1 MAESPQERSPGV
13 LSRIGSWLAW
23 GWSGPALSGDDPDS
37 ETQREEAS
45 DEDNRGTAG
54 AHERNSPAVDE
65 PAPAEK
71 SPSPSRNAQHAR
83 TQVCRE
89 QRRRSENDKTVV
101 KRSKRSHSFE
111 SNRSRSTPDFSDQD
125 NTEQMG
131 RRRSGRR
138 RRGSH
143 GDVGGAQ
150 TKSPTNPQ
158 PDSPVA
164 TSLATSPQSACADSA
179 FEAEND
185 VQECSGAEAPNSGSR
200 EDFVRAECV
209 ETHLSEDKT
218 DSPSSPVTEAD
229 IMDEE
234 PVVRM
239 TESAESKR
247 RSIKVSHSE
256 KIFAKKL
263 LVSNEDPQGTFKS
276 TTDPKWPRSDEKAR
290 CPEDRV
296 DGTNVKSSHQKG
308 RIADKISLFERG
320 ATKAVSSSTNLRHLD
335 ISPARNV
342 AIRLKEDAGTRSSS
356 APPKQTVKERA
367 MNFSAG
373 QRGEEKLTL
382 SSGVSGHALSE
393 GLLKTANR
401 TEASCS
407 GSFEKSTANTSGEPK
422 PIDQTDS
429 KSHNA
434 TQSKPES
441 TSDSNIGNKELGKAS
456 CSAPTV
462 SSPIDE
468 SPPVKSPNRTGSR
481 SKKRRSKEP
490 LSPTSKNKQEMG
502 QGKQEVKDKKSDTA
516 CNITP
521 KPLIDA
527 GDVVKTTD
535 QYVKSTSGDEPKIPS
550 KLEKA
555 GDIMQSMK
563 ATSNTDSKTLQ
574 KSPHMDTEGLKEM
587 KSMDKKERES
597 RNDFEAQI
605 VTAYKVSV
613 SQTENSSNEVN
624 IERTGIDSKTEEQQ
638 KNSNKKQPVQES
650 SEGEGRKNRDPIVNT
665 LFRESGK
672 LDPSVTNEEKP
683 PSPEDSKDFLV
694 PANSSNASSRKDAKR
709 NRESET
715 DMLVLPEKDS
725 TTCVQKAK
733 NDPKSDEAQRPSK
746 PNHKSKEKDCLTEVN
761 NQSTEATEQLKTTET
776 HKHSNEVNTSKPTE
790 QNIEGEI
797 TTKTTKQG
805 KSKDSLAVKPKE
817 IKQEDTT
824 IMATS
829 QGKEM
834 QNTEKNSSTELKDQ
848 TKEKDASTSR
858 ALATPNP
865 ALVKKL
871 NDEADTIISPH
882 IPPIERGGPKRDRQQ
897 SQSES
902 RKASSKRDL
911 QQQQQQQKTSTE
923 AKDGDTNKTKSK
935 ITSTEITSIVNGDI
949 NSAETEDQLSDNT
962 FPVIPTN
969 NENLSL
975 RSVKKKPTSSSSTAN
990 EASIEQSG
998 QAGEKVISKPAST
1011 NETVS
1016 SLPASSD
1023 DKSTSLVLP
1032 KEDSANEKTPQAST
1046 NETTSTLPALT
1057 NEKTMPPPASTLETT
1072 SASLG
1077 SSDKPPP
1084 ASTNDRNT
1092 TPSELASTT
1101 NENTTSPQASTNKT
1115 TSTLPASTNEKTMP
1129 PLASTL
1135 ETTSAS
1141 LGSSDDMIKPPPAST
1156 NGKNKTPSDSINEI
1170 TTPSASTNEIISSLP
1185 ASTDVKTT
1193 PPSDSINEKTTPPRA
1208 TLPTASTEIISSLPA
1223 STNEIISSLPASTDV
1238 KATPPSDSINE
1249 KTTPPRATL
1258 PTAST
1263 EIISSLPAST
1273 NEIIS
1278 SLPASTDVKA
1288 TPPSDSIN
1296 EKTTPPRATLPTA
1309 STEIISSLPAS
1320 TNEIISSL
1328 PASTDVKAT
1337 PPSDSA
1343 NKSTTNENITSPQA
1357 STNKTSSTLPA
1368 STNKN
1373 NTTPSDSVNEK
1384 TTPPR
1389 ATLPPASTN
1398 EIVSSLPA
1406 STNVK
1411 ITPPSDSA
1419 KRKTNGEK
1427 TMHPLA
1433 STNEKAK
1440 SPPAPTNETI
1450 STLLA
1455 KTIENTTPPT
1465 ASAKEKTTPLPE
1477 STFEITSTFLG
1488 STNEKTTPSPS
1499 STVKSTSTLLGSGDY
1514 KTTPPLVLTNEAP
1527 KTPPDSTNKET
1538 TPPPASTNET
1548 ASTLPASTNTNSS
1561 TKEKA
1566 PPPATTDSP
1575 VSNDKTTKNEKTSL
1589 PPASPSF
1596 PLLSTNGGNITPLP
1610 SSKEKKTPSD
1620 SANENTTSP
1629 QASTNKTTSTL
1640 PSSTNEK
1647 NTASP
1652 SSFKEKTLPPD
1663 ASTKEKISV
1672 SEKSPSPSSK
1682 SIDPATRKKEFI
1694 PKPFLLQKIPS
1705 APGSSSLNRDSP
1717 SSWLDLDLQR
1727 PIKKK
1732 QLISEPKPKL
1742 GTSVRK
1748 TNLDTSGEIDPDDFI
1763 VNVKRLA
1770 KPFNLPQRKH
1780 NHHRPKAPP
1789 FVLPAIREDLFEKPF
1804 DPEEFQ
1810 YGLRRRREFILD
1822 LAPSSVSKSQDTDAK
1837 KEDSKPKST
1846 KPERESILTRSLI
1859 FQRNRKESEKEEG
1872 EKEEGSDESKTEP
1885 VKTEPVK
1892 TRSRLERCSIVS
1904 LLRSPSKGRRMEFLS
1919 PTESPSD
1926 GLLSPSDALGPTPTP
1941 QSQLAPTAESPEQVM
1956 IEKVLAKN
1964 DGRSTPSGSQVILKP
1979 SKDVVPAMI
1988 PDLKTTSRDQTVTA
2002 VIDTNVPSSDTKTGS
2017 QVVLKPTNED
2027 GLMQAPDL
2035 KTTSLD
2041 PQVIKLTDTNSPAP
2055 PGCTQSGSQVV
2066 LKHTKNDGPIKTPDL
2081 KTALKDPT
2089 VTMLT
2094 ESNAPLS
2101 DTQTGS
2107 QVVLK
2112 PTKEDGPMQTPDLK
2126 TTSLNPQ
2133 VTMITDTNYPPKPR
2147 FTQSDG
2153 PSMTPDLK
2161 TTSRDPT
2168 VTILTD
2174 SNALLHPSGKQTTSQ
2189 VVLKPTKD
2197 DGPTLT
2203 PDQVTMLTDT
2213 KTPPLLSTIQIGSDV
2228 VLQPDGPTLMP
2239 DLKTDASAPPPFP
2252 SFEDIKMPSF
2262 LDKFLPKEPET
2273 TRSSNTVARERASIP
2288 GLVDLNTAV
2297 GVADGKTQDVTIPP
2311 PPQVPEA
2318 QIPQAKPQRE
2328 LPNIPAARGIHR
2340 RPAKI
2345 VIFEHHQFNGQSF
2358 EFFREQPDATQM
2370 QLSGVISVKVV
2381 RGCWILYE
2389 KPGFE
2394 GRCIALEEEIVNEL
2408 PNQWAEEGE
2417 ETPAPMVIGSIRLA
2431 IRDYTPPRIELF
2443 TEPTGMG
2450 RSFEYVDITEEVGS
2464 FSLPQNTGSIKV
2476 HSGLWM
2482 VYSDPGF
2489 QGLLAVMEAGEYP
2502 YPEDWG
2508 FPSPIVGSLRP
2519 LRMGLPKVENPT
2531 AVKAV
2536 LYEEAGL
2543 EGRCVE
2549 VQGDV
2554 FSFSDPDDHGLNC
2567 VESLKILGG
2576 LWVGYEHEG
2585 FDGHQFI
2592 LEEGEYLDWRDWGG
2606 TGQKLLSLR
2615 PVFMDFSSPHVKMF
2629 SEPDFSELGVS
2640 IDLLE
2645 PLEDASDTHYGPH
2658 TRSIEVLAG
2667 VWVAFEDAGLCG
2679 RQYVLEK
2686 GLYGSPEDWGAAD
2699 SRISCVIPVTLGSLE
2714 NSCHFQLELFP
2725 EPGLGG
2731 TSVVLQ
2737 DSLPRMPE
2745 GFIVRSCRVCA
2756 GSWLAFG
2763 CEGFSGHQCVL
2774 EEGVYP
2780 DLRTMG
2786 FTQPDASVLSVQPTG
2801 HEFSLPSIV
2810 LFERPGLRGRRTL
2823 LKSSSVNL
2831 QLTES
2836 WSRVSSVLVEG
2847 GMWVLYEASNFRGS
2861 QFLLKP
2867 GAVPDWPKLSSW
2879 RRIGSLRPIMQK
2891 QPLFR
2896 LRNEE
2901 AGLMMSVTGS
2911 LDDIKLMRIQ
2921 GTEERGGA
2929 DQIWAYQD
2937 GRLQCKWLLDCCV
2950 DVGSGVLMPGAR
2962 AVLSS
2967 EFGKPHQ
2974 IWNITSDG
2982 IIRSNSAPNLV
2993 LEVKGGQQFDKT
3005 QIILN
3010 EFNPKKMN
3018 QRWSLEIL

>member
-13 LSRIGSWLAW
+13 FSRIGSWLAW

-45 DEDNRGTAG
+45 DEDNRGTAAG

-65 PAPAEK
+65 PAPAEE
-71 SPSPSRNAQHAR
+71 SRNAQHPR
-83 TQVCRE
+83 TQACRE
-89 QRRRSENDKTVV
+89 QRRSENDKTFV

-111 SNRSRSTPDFSDQD
+111 SSRSRSTPDFSDQD

-150 TKSPTNPQ
+150 TKSPTSPQ

-164 TSLATSPQSACADSA
+164 TSLATSPQPACADSA
-179 FEAEND
+179 FEEAESG
-185 VQECSGAEAPNSGSR
+185 VQECSGAEAANSGSR
-200 EDFVRAECV
+200 EDCVRAEWV

-218 DSPSSPVTEAD
+218 DSPRSPATESD

-263 LVSNEDPQGTFKS
+263 VVSNEDPHGTFRS
-276 TTDPKWPRSDEKAR
+276 STDPKWPRSDEKAR

-296 DGTNVKSSHQKG
+296 DGTNVKSGHQKG

-342 AIRLKEDAGTRSSS
+342 AQRLKDAGTRSSS

-373 QRGEEKLTL
+373 QRGEENLPL
-382 SSGVSGHALSE
+382 SSGHALSE

-407 GSFEKSTANTSGEPK
+407 GSFEKSTANTR

-441 TSDSNIGNKELGKAS
+441 TGDADIGNKDK
-456 CSAPTV
+456 APTV

-490 LSPTSKNKQEMG
+490 LSPTSKNQD
-502 QGKQEVKDKKSDTA
+502 QGKQEVKDN
-516 CNITP
+516 NITT

-527 GDVVKTTD
+527 GDVVKT
-535 QYVKSTSGDEPKIPS
+535 VRRPSGDEPKFPP
-550 KLEKA
+550 KLEK
-555 GDIMQSMK
+555 D
-563 ATSNTDSKTLQ
+563 TDSKRLQ
-574 KSPHMDTEGLKEM
+574 KSPHMDTEGLKEV
-587 KSMDKKERES
+587 KSLDKKERES

-605 VTAYKVSV
+605 VTAHKASV
-613 SQTENSSNEVN
+613 SETENSSNEVN
-624 IERTGIDSKTEEQQ
+624 VERTGIDSKTEEQQ

-650 SEGEGRKNRDPIVNT
+650 SRGEGRKNRDTIVNT
-665 LFRESGK
+665 LFIESGK

-694 PANSSNASSRKDAKR
+694 PANRKDAKR

-715 DMLVLPEKDS
+715 DMLVLPEKD
-725 TTCVQKAK
+725 TTMCVQKAK
-733 NDPKSDEAQRPSK
+733 NTPENDPERQRPSK
-746 PNHKSKEKDCLTEVN
+746 TNHTSKEKD
-761 NQSTEATEQLKTTET
+761 NQSTEQLKTAE
-776 HKHSNEVNTSKPTE
+776 KHNYSNEVNTSKPTE
-790 QNIEGEI
+790 QYLEGEI
-797 TTKTTKQG
+797 TMKTTKQG
-805 KSKDSLAVKPKE
+805 KSKDSLALKAKE

-824 IMATS
+824 ITATS
-829 QGKEM
+829 RGKET
-834 QNTEKNSSTELKDQ
+834 QNTEKNSSTDLNKTKDR
-848 TKEKDASTSR
+848 DASTSR

-865 ALVKKL
+865 ALVKKQ

-882 IPPIERGGPKRDRQQ
+882 IPPMERGSPGLQG
-897 SQSES
+897 QSES
-902 RKASSKRDL
+902 REASSERDL
-911 QQQQQQQKTSTE
+911 QQQQKTSTE
-923 AKDGDTNKTKSK
+923 AKDRDTNKTKSK
-935 ITSTEITSIVNGDI
+935 IASAEIVSIVNGDI
-949 NSAETEDQLSDNT
+949 NSAETDDQLSDNT
-962 FPVIPTN
+962 CPVKPTN

-975 RSVKKKPTSSSSTAN
+975 RSVKKRPTLSSSTAN

-998 QAGEKVISKPAST
+998 QAGEKMTSKPAST

-1023 DKSTSLVLP
+1023 DKSTPLVLP
-1032 KEDSANEKTPQAST
+1032 ANEKTPQASTNETNSTLPASTDDRNTTPSELANKSTTNENATSPQASSNEKNKTPSDSINEITTPSKATLPPGSTNEISSLPASTDVKATPPSDSANKSTTNENTTSPQAST
-1046 NETTSTLPALT
+1046 NETTSTLPAST
-1057 NEKTMPPPASTLETT
+1057 NEKTMPPLASTLETT

-1092 TPSELASTT
+1092 TPSELANKSTT

-1115 TSTLPASTNEKTMP
+1115 TSTLPETTIP

-1135 ETTSAS
+1135 ETISAS
-1141 LGSSDDMIKPPPAST
+1141 LGSTDDMIKPPPAST
-1156 NGKNKTPSDSINEI
+1156 NGKNTTPSDSIDEI
-1170 TTPSASTNEIISSLP
+1170 TTPSKATLPPASTNEISSLP
-1185 ASTDVKTT
+1185 ASTDVKIA
-1193 PPSDSINEKTTPPRA
+1193 PPSDSANEKTTPPRA

-1223 STNEIISSLPASTDV
+1223 STN
-1238 KATPPSDSINE
+1238 
-1249 KTTPPRATL
+1249 
-1258 PTAST
+1258 
-1263 EIISSLPAST
+1263 
-1273 NEIIS
+1273 
-1278 SLPASTDVKA
+1278 
-1288 TPPSDSIN
+1288 
-1296 EKTTPPRATLPTA
+1296 
-1309 STEIISSLPAS
+1309 
-1320 TNEIISSL
+1320 
-1328 PASTDVKAT
+1328 
-1337 PPSDSA
+1337 
-1343 NKSTTNENITSPQA
+1343 
-1357 STNKTSSTLPA
+1357 
-1368 STNKN
+1368 
-1373 NTTPSDSVNEK
+1373 
-1384 TTPPR
+1384 
-1389 ATLPPASTN
+1389 
-1398 EIVSSLPA
+1398 
-1406 STNVK
+1406 VK

-1419 KRKTNGEK
+1419 ERKTNDEK
-1427 TMHPLA
+1427 TIHPLA
-1433 STNEKAK
+1433 TTNEKAK

-1450 STLLA
+1450 STLLV
-1455 KTIENTTPPT
+1455 KTIENSTPPT
-1465 ASAKEKTTPLPE
+1465 TSAKEKTTPLPE
-1477 STFEITSTFLG
+1477 STMAITSTFLG
-1488 STNEKTTPSPS
+1488 STNEKTTPSPT
-1499 STVKSTSTLLGSGDY
+1499 STIKSTSTLLGSGDY
-1514 KTTPPLVLTNEAP
+1514 KTTPPLVLTNDAS

-1538 TPPPASTNET
+1538 TPPPASTIET
-1548 ASTLPASTNTNSS
+1548 ASTLPTSTNKKSS
-1561 TKEKA
+1561 TKENA

-1575 VSNDKTTKNEKTSL
+1575 VSNDT
-1589 PPASPSF
+1589 PSF
-1596 PLLSTNGGNITPLP
+1596 PLLSTNGGNITSLS

-1620 SANENTTSP
+1620 
-1629 QASTNKTTSTL
+1629 STNKTTSTL

-1663 ASTKEKISV
+1663 ASTKENISV

-1682 SIDPATRKKEFI
+1682 STDPATRKKEFI
-1694 PKPFLLQKIPS
+1694 PKPFLLPKIPS
-1705 APGSSSLNRDSP
+1705 APGSSSLDRDSP

-1742 GTSVRK
+1742 GSSLRK

-1780 NHHRPKAPP
+1780 THHRPKAPP
-1789 FVLPAIREDLFEKPF
+1789 FVLPAIREDLLEKPF

-1810 YGLRRRREFILD
+1810 CGLRRRREFILD

-1837 KEDSKPKST
+1837 KEDSKPKWT

-1885 VKTEPVK
+1885 VKT
-1892 TRSRLERCSIVS
+1892 RSRLERCSIVS
-1904 LLRSPSKGRRMEFLS
+1904 LLRSPTKGRRVEFLS

-1926 GLLSPSDALGPTPTP
+1926 GLLSPSDAPGPTSTP

-1956 IEKVLAKN
+1956 IEKVLANN
-1964 DGRSTPSGSQVILKP
+1964 DGHSTPSGSKDILKP

-1988 PDLKTTSRDQTVTA
+1988 PDLKTTSRDQTVTS
-2002 VIDTNVPSSDTKTGS
+2002 VIDTNIPSSDTKT
-2017 QVVLKPTNED
+2017 QVVLKPTEED
-2027 GLMQAPDL
+2027 GLTQTPD
-2035 KTTSLD
+2035 LD
-2041 PQVIKLTDTNSPAP
+2041 PQVTKLTDTNSPSP
-2055 PGCTQSGSQVV
+2055 PGCSQSGSQVV
-2066 LKHTKNDGPIKTPDL
+2066 LKHTKNDGPIMTPDL
-2081 KTALKDPT
+2081 KSTLRDPT
-2089 VTMLT
+2089 LTMLSD
-2094 ESNAPLS
+2094 SNAPLS

-2133 VTMITDTNYPPKPR
+2133 VTVITDTNYPPKPSC
-2147 FTQSDG
+2147 TQSDG
-2153 PSMTPDLK
+2153 PTMTPDLK
-2161 TTSRDPT
+2161 TTLKDPT

-2174 SNALLHPSGKQTTSQ
+2174 SNALLHPSGNQTTSQ
-2189 VVLKPTKD
+2189 VVLKPTKV
-2197 DGPTLT
+2197 DGPTQT

-2228 VLQPDGPTLMP
+2228 ILQPDVPTLMP

-2273 TRSSNTVARERASIP
+2273 TRSSNTVARERASRT
-2288 GLVDLNTAV
+2288 GLVDVNTAV
-2297 GVADGKTQDVTIPP
+2297 DVADGKTQDVTIPP
-2311 PPQVPEA
+2311 QVPEA
-2318 QIPQAKPQRE
+2318 QIPQRE
-2328 LPNIPAARGIHR
+2328 LPNIPTARGIHR

-2345 VIFEHHQFNGQSF
+2345 VIFEQHQFSGQSF
-2358 EFFREQPDATQM
+2358 DFFRDQPDATHM

-2408 PNQWAEEGE
+2408 PNQWAEEGK
-2417 ETPAPMVIGSIRLA
+2417 ETPMVIGSIRLA

-2443 TEPTGMG
+2443 TEPAGMG

-2464 FSLPQNTGSIKV
+2464 FSLPQDTGSIKV
-2476 HSGLWM
+2476 HSGLWL

-2536 LYEEAGL
+2536 LYEKAGL

-2554 FSFSDPDDHGLNC
+2554 FSFSDPDHHGLNC
-2567 VESLKILGG
+2567 VESLRILGG

-2585 FDGHQFI
+2585 FDGHQFV

-2629 SEPDFSELGVS
+2629 SEPDFSERGVS
-2640 IDLLE
+2640 MELLE

-2667 VWVAFEDAGLCG
+2667 VWVAFEGAGLCG

-2686 GLYGSPEDWGAAD
+2686 GLYGSPEDWGATD
-2699 SRISCVIPVTLGSLE
+2699 SRISCVIPVTLDSPG
-2714 NSCHFQLELFP
+2714 NSRLFQLELFP
-2725 EPGLGG
+2725 EAGFGG
-2731 TSVVLQ
+2731 TSVLLQ
-2737 DSLPRMPE
+2737 DSLPTMPE

-2786 FTQPDASVLSVQPTG
+2786 FTHPDASVLSVQPTG
-2801 HEFSLPSIV
+2801 HEFSVPSIV

-2836 WSRVSSVLVEG
+2836 WSRVSSVLVKG

-2879 RRIGSLRPIMQK
+2879 RRIGSLRPLMQK

-2901 AGLMMSVTGS
+2901 AGLMMSVKGS

-2921 GTEERGGA
+2921 GSEEGGGA
-2929 DQIWAYQD
+2929 DQIWAYQED

-2982 IIRSNSAPNLV
+2982 VIRSHSAPNLV
-2993 LEVKGGQQFDKT
+2993 LEVKGGQQFDKS

-3010 EFNPKKMN
+3010 EFNPNKMN

>member
-45 DEDNRGTAG
+45 EEDNTGSAG
-54 AHERNSPAVDE
+54 AHEKHSPTVE
-65 PAPAEK
+65 ETIPAEK
-71 SPSPSRNAQHAR
+71 SPSPSRNAKHPR
-83 TQVCRE
+83 SQVCQE
-89 QRRRSENDKTVV
+89 QRRSENSETVV
-101 KRSKRSHSFE
+101 KRSKRSQSFE
-111 SNRSRSTPDFSDQD
+111 SDRSRSTPDFSDQD
-125 NTEQMG
+125 NTEEMG

-138 RRGSH
+138 RRSSH
-143 GDVGGAQ
+143 GDVGGAK

-164 TSLATSPQSACADSA
+164 TSLATSPQSACADSV
-179 FEAEND
+179 FEEAENN
-185 VQECSGAEAPNSGSR
+185 VQECGSEEPNSGSR
-200 EDFVRAECV
+200 EDFVRAEWV
-209 ETHLSEDKT
+209 ETHLSEDKA
-218 DSPSSPVTEAD
+218 DSPSSPVTESD
-229 IMDEE
+229 MDEE

-263 LVSNEDPQGTFKS
+263 LVSNEDPQVTFKS
-276 TTDPKWPRSDEKAR
+276 STDPKWPRSDEKAR

-296 DGTNVKSSHQKG
+296 DGTNVKSGHQKG

-320 ATKAVSSSTNLRHLD
+320 ATKAVISSTNLRHLD

-342 AIRLKEDAGTRSSS
+342 AFRLKEDDGKRSSS

-367 MNFSAG
+367 INFTAG

-382 SSGVSGHALSE
+382 SSGVSGHALNE
-393 GLLKTANR
+393 GHSKTAGRN
-401 TEASCS
+401 EASRS

-434 TQSKPES
+434 TQSKPASSES
-441 TSDSNIGNKELGKAS
+441 TSDSNIGNKELDKAS

-468 SPPVKSPNRTGSR
+468 SPPVKSPRRTGGSR
-481 SKKRRSKEP
+481 SKKRRNKEP

-502 QGKQEVKDKKSDTA
+502 QGEQEVKSNTA

-521 KPLIDA
+521 KPLTDA
-527 GDVVKTTD
+527 GDVAKTTD
-535 QYVKSTSGDEPKIPS
+535 QYVKSTSGDEVASKTPKVPP
-550 KLEKA
+550 KL
-555 GDIMQSMK
+555 DIMQSTK
-563 ATSNTDSKTLQ
+563 ATSNTDSKRLQ
-574 KSPHMDTEGLKEM
+574 KSSDMDTEGLKEM
-587 KSMDKKERES
+587 KSMDAKE
-597 RNDFEAQI
+597 
-605 VTAYKVSV
+605 
-613 SQTENSSNEVN
+613 TENSSKEVN

-650 SEGEGRKNRDPIVNT
+650 SEGEGRKNRDTIVNT

-672 LDPSVTNEEKP
+672 LDTSVTNKEKP
-683 PSPEDSKDFLV
+683 PSPEDLKAANSKDFFV
-694 PANSSNASSRKDAKR
+694 PANSSNASSRKDAMR
-709 NRESET
+709 NRESER
-715 DMLVLPEKDS
+715 DMLVLPEKDTS
-725 TTCVQKAK
+725 TCVHEAK
-733 NDPKSDEAQRPSK
+733 NTPENDPRSDEAQRPSK
-746 PNHKSKEKDCLTEVN
+746 PNHKSKEKDN
-761 NQSTEATEQLKTTET
+761 NQKTEATEQLKTTEP

-797 TTKTTKQG
+797 TAKTTKQG

-824 IMATS
+824 IVATS
-829 QGKEM
+829 QGKET
-834 QNTEKNSSTELKDQ
+834 QNTEKNSSTELYDQ
-848 TKEKDASTSR
+848 TKDKDASISR
-858 ALATPNP
+858 ALATLNP
-865 ALVKKL
+865 ALVKKQ
-871 NDEADTIISPH
+871 NDEADTINSPH
-882 IPPIERGGPKRDRQQ
+882 IPHTERGGPKRDRPQ

-902 RKASSKRDL
+902 REASGKRDL
-911 QQQQQQQKTSTE
+911 QQQQQQQQKTSTE
-923 AKDGDTNKTKSK
+923 AKDRDTDKTKSK

-998 QAGEKVISKPAST
+998 QAGEKITSKPAPT

-1016 SLPASSD
+1016 SSPASSD
-1023 DKSTSLVLP
+1023 DKSTTLVLP
-1032 KEDSANEKTPQAST
+1032 NENDTTPSDSANEKTPQAST
-1046 NETTSTLPALT
+1046 NETTSTLPAST
-1057 NEKTMPPPASTLETT
+1057 NDNTMPPLASTLETI
-1072 SASLG
+1072 SVSLG
-1077 SSDKPPP
+1077 SNDDMNKPPP
-1084 ASTNDRNT
+1084 ASTNEKNT
-1092 TPSELASTT
+1092 TPSDSINEKTTPPKSTLPPASTKEIISSLPASNNEISSLPAPT
-1101 NENTTSPQASTNKT
+1101 DVKTTPPSDSANKSTTDENTTSPQASTNKT
-1115 TSTLPASTNEKTMP
+1115 TSTLPASNNEKNT
-1129 PLASTL
+1129 
-1135 ETTSAS
+1135 
-1141 LGSSDDMIKPPPAST
+1141 
-1156 NGKNKTPSDSINEI
+1156 TPSDSINGK
-1170 TTPSASTNEIISSLP
+1170 TTPPKATLPTASTKEIISSLP

-1193 PPSDSINEKTTPPRA
+1193 PPSDSANKSLINENTTSPQASTNKTISTLPASTNEKNTTPSDSINEKTTPPKA
-1208 TLPTASTEIISSLPA
+1208 TLPTASTK
-1223 STNEIISSLPASTDV
+1223 EIISSLPASTDV
-1238 KATPPSDSINE
+1238 KT
-1249 KTTPPRATL
+1249 
-1258 PTAST
+1258 
-1263 EIISSLPAST
+1263 
-1273 NEIIS
+1273 
-1278 SLPASTDVKA
+1278 
-1288 TPPSDSIN
+1288 
-1296 EKTTPPRATLPTA
+1296 
-1309 STEIISSLPAS
+1309 
-1320 TNEIISSL
+1320 
-1328 PASTDVKAT
+1328 T

-1343 NKSTTNENITSPQA
+1343 NKSTTDENTTSPQA

-1368 STNKN
+1368 SNNEK
-1373 NTTPSDSVNEK
+1373 NTTPSDSINEK
-1384 TTPPR
+1384 TTPPKS
-1389 ATLPPASTN
+1389 TLPPASTK
-1398 EIVSSLPA
+1398 EILSSLPA

-1419 KRKTNGEK
+1419 KRKTNDEK

-1440 SPPAPTNETI
+1440 PPPASTNETI
-1450 STLLA
+1450 STSLA

-1477 STFEITSTFLG
+1477 STIEITSTLSG
-1488 STNEKTTPSPS
+1488 SPNEKTTPSPS
-1499 STVKSTSTLLGSGDY
+1499 STVKSTSTLLDSGDY

-1527 KTPPDSTNKET
+1527 KTPPDSTNNET

-1548 ASTLPASTNTNSS
+1548 ASTLPASTNKKSS
-1561 TKEKA
+1561 TKENA
-1566 PPPATTDSP
+1566 PPPAITDSP
-1575 VSNDKTTKNEKTSL
+1575 VSNDKTTKNERTSL

-1596 PLLSTNGGNITPLP
+1596 PLPSTNGGTIAPLP

-1620 SANENTTSP
+1620 SANENTTSS

-1640 PSSTNEK
+1640 PASTNEK

-1663 ASTKEKISV
+1663 TSTKEKISHTLPSA

-1682 SIDPATRKKEFI
+1682 STDPVTRKKEFI
-1694 PKPFLLQKIPS
+1694 PKPFLLPKIPS

-1717 SSWLDLDLQR
+1717 SSWLDVDLQR

-1763 VNVKRLA
+1763 ANVKRLA
-1770 KPFNLPQRKH
+1770 MPFNLPQRKH
-1780 NHHRPKAPP
+1780 NHHRPQAPP
-1789 FVLPAIREDLFEKPF
+1789 FVLPAIREDRLEKPF

-1810 YGLRRRREFILD
+1810 FGLRRRKEFILD
-1822 LAPSSVSKSQDTDAK
+1822 LAPSSVCKSQDTEAK
-1837 KEDSKPKST
+1837 KEDSKPKWT

-1859 FQRNRKESEKEEG
+1859 FQRKRKESEKEEG
-1872 EKEEGSDESKTEP
+1872 KKEEESDES
-1885 VKTEPVK
+1885 KTEPVK

-1919 PTESPSD
+1919 PTECPSD
-1926 GLLSPSDALGPTPTP
+1926 GLLSPSDAPGSTSTP
-1941 QSQLAPTAESPEQVM
+1941 QSQLSPAAESPEQVM

-2002 VIDTNVPSSDTKTGS
+2002 VIDTNAPPSDTKT
-2017 QVVLKPTNED
+2017 
-2027 GLMQAPDL
+2027 
-2035 KTTSLD
+2035 
-2041 PQVIKLTDTNSPAP
+2041 
-2055 PGCTQSGSQVV
+2055 GSQVV
-2066 LKHTKNDGPIKTPDL
+2066 LKHTKNDGPIMTPDL
-2081 KTALKDPT
+2081 KTALRDPT

-2094 ESNAPLS
+2094 DSNAPLS
-2101 DTQTGS
+2101 DTQTGF

-2112 PTKEDGPMQTPDLK
+2112 PNKEDGPMKRPDLK
-2126 TTSLNPQ
+2126 TTSLDPQ
-2133 VTMITDTNYPPKPR
+2133 VTMLTDTNYLPTPSC
-2147 FTQSDG
+2147 TQSDG
-2153 PSMTPDLK
+2153 PTMTPDLK
-2161 TTSRDPT
+2161 TTLRDPT
-2168 VTILTD
+2168 VTMLTD
-2174 SNALLHPSGKQTTSQ
+2174 SNALLHPNGTQTTSQ

-2197 DGPTLT
+2197 DEPTLT
-2203 PDQVTMLTDT
+2203 PDQVNMLTDT
-2213 KTPPLLSTIQIGSDV
+2213 KTPPLPSTIQIGSDV
-2228 VLQPDGPTLMP
+2228 VLQPDGPTPMP
-2239 DLKTDASAPPPFP
+2239 DLKTTTVDPIVTMKTDASAPPPLP
-2252 SFEDIKMPSF
+2252 SFEDIKLPSF
-2262 LDKFLPKEPET
+2262 LEKFLPKEPET
-2273 TRSSNTVARERASIP
+2273 TGSSNTIDPLVARESASIP
-2288 GLVDLNTAV
+2288 GLVDPNTAV
-2297 GVADGKTQDVTIPP
+2297 DVADGKTQDVTIPP
-2311 PPQVPEA
+2311 TPQFPDA

-2328 LPNIPAARGIHR
+2328 LPNIPTVRGIHR

-2358 EFFREQPDATQM
+2358 EVYRDQPDATQL
-2370 QLSGVISVKVV
+2370 QLSSVISVKVV

-2417 ETPAPMVIGSIRLA
+2417 ETSVPMVIGSIRLA

-2443 TEPTGMG
+2443 TEPTGRG
-2450 RSFEYVDITEEVGS
+2450 RSSEYVDITEEVGS
-2464 FSLPQNTGSIKV
+2464 FGLPLNTGSIKV
-2476 HSGLWM
+2476 HSGLWL

-2489 QGLLAVMEAGEYP
+2489 QGLLAVMETGEYP
-2502 YPEDWG
+2502 FPEDWG

-2536 LYEEAGL
+2536 LYEKAGL
-2543 EGRCVE
+2543 EGRGVE

-2554 FSFSDPDDHGLNC
+2554 FSFSDPDDHGLNG

-2585 FDGHQFI
+2585 FDGHQFL
-2592 LEEGEYLDWRDWGG
+2592 LEEGEYLDWSDWGG

-2615 PVFMDFSSPHVKMF
+2615 PVFMDFSSPHMKMF
-2629 SEPDFSELGVS
+2629 SELDFSERGVS
-2640 IDLLE
+2640 MDLQE
-2645 PLEDASDTHYGPH
+2645 PLENVSDTHYGPH

-2667 VWVAFEDAGLCG
+2667 VWVAFEDPGLSG

-2686 GLYGSPEDWGAAD
+2686 GLYGSPEDWGATD
-2699 SRISCVIPVTLGSLE
+2699 SRISSVIPVTLETPES
-2714 NSCHFQLELFP
+2714 SCHFQIELFS
-2725 EPGLGG
+2725 EPGFSG
-2731 TSVVLQ
+2731 TSVVLL

-2763 CEGFSGHQCVL
+2763 CECFSGHQCVL

-2786 FTQPDASVLSVQPTG
+2786 FTHPDTSVLSVKPTG
-2801 HEFSLPSIV
+2801 HEFSLPSVV
-2810 LFERPGLRGRRTL
+2810 LFERSGLRGRRTV

-2836 WSRVSSVLVEG
+2836 CTRVSSILVEG
-2847 GMWVLYEASNFRGS
+2847 GMWVLYEACNFRGS

-2879 RRIGSLRPIMQK
+2879 RRIGSLRLLMQK

-2921 GTEERGGA
+2921 GSEERGGA

-2950 DVGSGVLMPGAR
+2950 DVGSGVLMPGTR

-2974 IWNITSDG
+2974 LWNITSDG
-2982 IIRSNSAPNLV
+2982 IIRSHSKPNLV
-2993 LEVKGGQQFDKT
+2993 LEVKGGQQFDKS

-3010 EFNPKKMN
+3010 EFNPNKMN

>member
-13 LSRIGSWLAW
+13 FSRIGSWLAW
-23 GWSGPALSGDDPDS
+23 GWSGPGLSGDDPDS
-37 ETQREEAS
+37 ETQREEAYE
-45 DEDNRGTAG
+45 EDNRGTAG
-54 AHERNSPAVDE
+54 AHERHSPAVDE
-65 PAPAEK
+65 TVPAEK
-71 SPSPSRNAQHAR
+71 SHSPSRNAKHPR

-89 QRRRSENDKTVV
+89 QRRRENDKTVV

-125 NTEQMG
+125 KTEKMG

-138 RRGSH
+138 RRSSH
-143 GDVGGAQ
+143 GDVGGA
-150 TKSPTNPQ
+150 KSKSQTNPQ
-158 PDSPVA
+158 PDSPIA

-179 FEAEND
+179 FEEAENN

-200 EDFVRAECV
+200 EYFVRAEWV
-209 ETHLSEDKT
+209 ETHLSEDKA
-218 DSPSSPVTEAD
+218 DSPSSPVTESD
-229 IMDEE
+229 MDEE
-234 PVVRM
+234 HVVRM

-263 LVSNEDPQGTFKS
+263 VVSNEDPHVTFKS

-290 CPEDRV
+290 CPDDRV

-320 ATKAVSSSTNLRHLD
+320 APKAVSSCTNLRHLD

-342 AIRLKEDAGTRSSS
+342 ANRLKEDAGTRSSS

-382 SSGVSGHALSE
+382 SSGVSGHALNERLS
-393 GLLKTANR
+393 KTAGR
-401 TEASCS
+401 IEASCS

-429 KSHNA
+429 KSQDA
-434 TQSKPES
+434 TQSKPALSES
-441 TSDSNIGNKELGKAS
+441 TSDSNIGNKELDKAS
-456 CSAPTV
+456 CSAQTV
-462 SSPIDE
+462 SFPIDE

-502 QGKQEVKDKKSDTA
+502 EGKQEVMDNK
-516 CNITP
+516 TP
-521 KPLIDA
+521 KHLIDE

-535 QYVKSTSGDEPKIPS
+535 QYVKSTSGDEVASNKPKFPP

-563 ATSNTDSKTLQ
+563 ATSNTDSKRLQ
-574 KSPHMDTEGLKEM
+574 KSPPMDTEGLKEI
-587 KSMDKKERES
+587 KS
-597 RNDFEAQI
+597 I
-605 VTAYKVSV
+605 AYKASV

-650 SEGEGRKNRDPIVNT
+650 SEGEGRKNRDTIVNT
-665 LFRESGK
+665 LFRESAK

-683 PSPEDSKDFLV
+683 PSPEDLKAANSKDFFV
-694 PANSSNASSRKDAKR
+694 PANSSNASSRKDAMR

-715 DMLVLPEKDS
+715 DMLVLPQKGKAF
-725 TTCVQKAK
+725 CVQKTK
-733 NDPKSDEAQRPSK
+733 NTPENDPKSDEAQRPSK
-746 PNHKSKEKDCLTEVN
+746 PNHKSKEKDYLTEIN

-776 HKHSNEVNTSKPTE
+776 LKHSSEVNTSTPTE

-797 TTKTTKQG
+797 TTKTPKQG

-817 IKQEDTT
+817 IKQDDTT
-824 IMATS
+824 IMANS
-829 QGKEM
+829 HGKET
-834 QNTEKNSSTELKDQ
+834 QNTEKNSSTELNDQ

-858 ALATPNP
+858 TLAT
-865 ALVKKL
+865 LVKKQ

-882 IPPIERGGPKRDRQQ
+882 IPPMKRGGSKRDG
-897 SQSES
+897 SQSRE
-902 RKASSKRDL
+902 ASSKRDL
-911 QQQQQQQKTSTE
+911 QQQQQKTSTE

-935 ITSTEITSIVNGDI
+935 ITSTEITPLVNGDI
-949 NSAETEDQLSDNT
+949 NSAETEDQLSDST

-998 QAGEKVISKPAST
+998 QAGVKITSKPAST

-1023 DKSTSLVLP
+1023 DKSTTLDLP
-1032 KEDSANEKTPQAST
+1032 KEKNTIPDSANEKTPQAST

-1057 NEKTMPPPASTLETT
+1057 NEKTMSPPASTLETI

-1077 SSDKPPP
+1077 SSDDMNKPSP
-1084 ASTNDRNT
+1084 ASTNETNKTPSDSVNENT
-1092 TPSELASTT
+1092 TAPRATLPTVSTNEIISSLPASTDVKTTPPSDSANKSTT

-1115 TSTLPASTNEKTMP
+1115 TSTLPAST
-1129 PLASTL
+1129 
-1135 ETTSAS
+1135 
-1141 LGSSDDMIKPPPAST
+1141 D
-1156 NGKNKTPSDSINEI
+1156 
-1170 TTPSASTNEIISSLP
+1170 
-1185 ASTDVKTT
+1185 
-1193 PPSDSINEKTTPPRA
+1193 
-1208 TLPTASTEIISSLPA
+1208 
-1223 STNEIISSLPASTDV
+1223 
-1238 KATPPSDSINE
+1238 
-1249 KTTPPRATL
+1249 
-1258 PTAST
+1258 
-1263 EIISSLPAST
+1263 
-1273 NEIIS
+1273 
-1278 SLPASTDVKA
+1278 
-1288 TPPSDSIN
+1288 
-1296 EKTTPPRATLPTA
+1296 
-1309 STEIISSLPAS
+1309 
-1320 TNEIISSL
+1320 
-1328 PASTDVKAT
+1328 
-1337 PPSDSA
+1337 
-1343 NKSTTNENITSPQA
+1343 
-1357 STNKTSSTLPA
+1357 
-1368 STNKN
+1368 KN

-1384 TTPPR
+1384 TTPAR
-1389 ATLPPASTN
+1389 DTLPTVSTDV
-1398 EIVSSLPA
+1398 IISSLPA
-1406 STNVK
+1406 STNEISSLPASTNIK

-1419 KRKTNGEK
+1419 KRKTNDEK

-1433 STNEKAK
+1433 STNEKVK
-1440 SPPAPTNETI
+1440 PPPAPTNEI
-1450 STLLA
+1450 VSTLLA
-1455 KTIENTTPPT
+1455 KTIENTTPTT
-1465 ASAKEKTTPLPE
+1465 ALPKEKTTPLPE
-1477 STFEITSTFLG
+1477 STIEITSTFLG
-1488 STNEKTTPSPS
+1488 STNEKASPSPS
-1499 STVKSTSTLLGSGDY
+1499 LTVKSTSTLLGSGDDT
-1514 KTTPPLVLTNEAP
+1514 TTPPLVLTNEAP

-1548 ASTLPASTNTNSS
+1548 TSTLPASTNKKSS
-1561 TKEKA
+1561 TKENA

-1575 VSNDKTTKNEKTSL
+1575 VSNDKTTKNERTSL

-1596 PLLSTNGGNITPLP
+1596 PLPSTNGGIITPLP
-1610 SSKEKKTPSD
+1610 SSKENKTPSD
-1620 SANENTTSP
+1620 LANENTTSP
-1629 QASTNKTTSTL
+1629 QASTNKTTSSL
-1640 PSSTNEK
+1640 PASANEQ

-1663 ASTKEKISV
+1663 ASTKEISHTLASA
-1672 SEKSPSPSSK
+1672 SEKSPSPSRK
-1682 SIDPATRKKEFI
+1682 STDPATRKKEFI
-1694 PKPFLLQKIPS
+1694 PKPFFLPKIPS
-1705 APGSSSLNRDSP
+1705 RPGSSSLNRDSP
-1717 SSWLDLDLQR
+1717 SSWLDVDLQR

-1748 TNLDTSGEIDPDDFI
+1748 TNLDTLGEIDPDDFI
-1763 VNVKRLA
+1763 ANVKRLA
-1770 KPFNLPQRKH
+1770 MPFNLPQRKH
-1780 NHHRPKAPP
+1780 NHHRPQAPP
-1789 FVLPAIREDLFEKPF
+1789 FVLPAIREDRFEKPF

-1810 YGLRRRREFILD
+1810 CGLRRRREFILD
-1822 LAPSSVSKSQDTDAK
+1822 PAPSSVSKSQDTEAK
-1837 KEDSKPKST
+1837 KEDFKPKWT

-1859 FQRNRKESEKEEG
+1859 FQRKRKESEKEEK
-1872 EKEEGSDESKTEP
+1872 EKEKGSDESKTEP
-1885 VKTEPVK
+1885 LK

-1904 LLRSPSKGRRMEFLS
+1904 LLCSPSKGRRMEFLS
-1919 PTESPSD
+1919 PTECPSD
-1926 GLLSPSDALGPTPTP
+1926 GLLSPSDALGSTSTP

-1956 IEKVLAKN
+1956 IEEVLAKN
-1964 DGRSTPSGSQVILKP
+1964 DGHSTLSVSQVILKP

-2002 VIDTNVPSSDTKTGS
+2002 VIDTNAPPSDTKTGS
-2017 QVVLKPTNED
+2017 QVVLKPTKED
-2027 GLMQAPDL
+2027 GPMQTPDL

-2041 PQVIKLTDTNSPAP
+2041 PQVTKLTDTNSPAT

-2066 LKHTKNDGPIKTPDL
+2066 LKHTKNDGPIKTTL
-2081 KTALKDPT
+2081 RDPT

-2094 ESNAPLS
+2094 DSNAPLS

-2126 TTSLNPQ
+2126 TTSLDPQ
-2133 VTMITDTNYPPKPR
+2133 VTMITDTNSPPKPSC
-2147 FTQSDG
+2147 TQSDG
-2153 PSMTPDLK
+2153 PTMIPDLK
-2161 TTSRDPT
+2161 TTLRDGT
-2168 VTILTD
+2168 VTLLTD
-2174 SNALLHPSGKQTTSQ
+2174 SNALLHPSGTQTTSQ
-2189 VVLKPTKD
+2189 VVLKPNMD

-2203 PDQVTMLTDT
+2203 PDQVNMLTDT
-2213 KTPPLLSTIQIGSDV
+2213 KTPPLLSSIQIGSDV
-2228 VLQPDGPTLMP
+2228 VLQPDGPTLIP
-2239 DLKTDASAPPPFP
+2239 DLKTTTVDPIVTMKTDASALPPLP
-2252 SFEDIKMPSF
+2252 SFEDIKLPSF
-2262 LDKFLPKEPET
+2262 LEKFLPKEPET
-2273 TRSSNTVARERASIP
+2273 TRSSNTIDPLVARECASIP
-2288 GLVDLNTAV
+2288 GLVDLNTAE
-2297 GVADGKTQDVTIPP
+2297 KTQDVMIPP
-2311 PPQVPEA
+2311 APQVQEA
-2318 QIPQAKPQRE
+2318 QIPQVKPQRE
-2328 LPNIPAARGIHR
+2328 LPNIPTARGIHR

-2345 VIFEHHQFNGQSF
+2345 VIFGHHQFNGQSF
-2358 EFFREQPDATQM
+2358 EFFRDQPDATQM
-2370 QLSGVISVKVV
+2370 QLSSVISVKVV

-2394 GRCIALEEEIVNEL
+2394 GRCIALEEESVNEL

-2417 ETPAPMVIGSIRLA
+2417 ETSPPMVIGSIRLA

-2443 TEPTGMG
+2443 TEPRGMG
-2450 RSFEYVDITEEVGS
+2450 RSSEYVDSTEEVGS
-2464 FSLPQNTGSIKV
+2464 FGLPQNTGSIKV
-2476 HSGLWM
+2476 HSGLWL

-2489 QGLLAVMEAGEYP
+2489 QGMLAVMEAGEYAF
-2502 YPEDWG
+2502 PENWG
-2508 FPSPIVGSLRP
+2508 FLSPIVGSLRP
-2519 LRMGLPKVENPT
+2519 LRMGLPKVENTT

-2536 LYEEAGL
+2536 LYEKAGL
-2543 EGRCVE
+2543 EGHCVE

-2554 FSFSDPDDHGLNC
+2554 FSFSDPDHHGLNC

-2585 FDGHQFI
+2585 FDGHQFV

-2615 PVFMDFSSPHVKMF
+2615 PVFMDFSSPHMKMF
-2629 SEPDFSELGVS
+2629 SEPHFSERGFNM
-2640 IDLLE
+2640 DLRE
-2645 PLEDASDTHYGPH
+2645 PLENASDTHYGPH

-2667 VWVAFEDAGLCG
+2667 VWVAFEDPGLCG

-2686 GLYGSPEDWGAAD
+2686 GLYGSPEDWGATD
-2699 SRISCVIPVTLGSLE
+2699 SRISCVVPVTLENLE
-2714 NSCHFQLELFP
+2714 NSCHFQVELFC
-2725 EPGLGG
+2725 EPGFSG

-2745 GFIVRSCRVCA
+2745 GFIVRSCRVHD

-2763 CEGFSGHQCVL
+2763 SECFSGHQCVL

-2786 FTQPDASVLSVQPTG
+2786 FTQPDTSVLSVQPTG

-2810 LFERPGLRGRRTL
+2810 LFERSGLKGRRTL

-2836 WSRVSSVLVEG
+2836 WTRVSSILVEG

-2879 RRIGSLRPIMQK
+2879 RRIGSLRPLMQK

-2921 GTEERGGA
+2921 ASEERGGA

-2950 DVGSGVLMPGAR
+2950 DVGSGVLMPGTR

-2993 LEVKGGQQFDKT
+2993 LEVKGGQQFDKS

-3010 EFNPKKMN
+3010 EFNPNKMN